1 MAETVVNLPP
11 NNLPQERHE
20 GPNARHMV
28 INNTRLI
35 PTGVDLTRTRD
46 RPRPKNT
53 SVSEKNGVDSWEK
66 RDNGDLAMEE
76 NDILDQLRDPN
87 YVEHRSYLL
96 DELYSRVNKYAGQVA
111 IENRQDL
118 FLSLAHALED
128 YDWEVRQ
135 KTVEIIGIVLP
146 HLGDELDHCMDYV
159 LPQVIYNVGDKKV
172 VVRKAAIQTL
182 HLYMQHTSNLSR
194 VFHAVVKYG
203 LEHADRAVNIQATV
217 SLPIFLTSDFA
228 SSDIYPIIH
237 SLAVKLCKGQDAELV
252 AVTAVTLEAISKKVG
267 QERFNIFIERFPP
280 EIKELYEVKSKHF
293 KDSENLDLN
302 SNQKGVIDKSLP
314 QEFARSAIQNEVTN
328 SHSVADLHLSQDN
341 NILRFGIIPQNIMN
355 GLMDQDDWYGRLTA
369 TQALKTLIS
378 KLDNT
383 SQLKTQFVAFVSF
396 LCQLLE
402 DSNFKVSLVTIEIF
416 QELVC
421 KLNQEIKQYLRPVVS
436 ALTKRFG
443 DNKTVIRQANMRV
456 MRKLMQTLE
465 PKPVIDVVSES
476 LRHKKSG
483 VREEALHIII
493 AALLTFPSNDFDL
506 PKLCDCVAPTLGD
519 PKRKVRQASLET
531 FAVLAQAMGPTKITP
546 LIRAVDGIE
555 LQMNDEGVMKAVQA
569 RLARRQLPRINAEDT
584 VELPSPL
591 PSSASSRSASS
602 VGFDTVWI
610 LKAAGSTGSAKDRSY
625 TDPAIEL
632 SQPSPNK
639 SAQNSSTFQEL
650 TPPKRF
656 HSAGR
661 GRSKLPWEED
671 RDDRPEVD
679 EDRISDIF
687 DGTST
692 GRGQLNSAPSQ
703 QKPQEIKPPFKPR
716 QTWNSSDPNLF
727 ESSIRRQR
735 PGFLNDKQDLWES
748 PGEFLL

>member
-1 MAETVVNLPP
+1 
-11 NNLPQERHE
+11 
-20 GPNARHMV
+20 MV

-383 SQLKTQFVAFVSF
+383 SQLKTQFCSF
-396 LCQLLE
+396 
-402 DSNFKVSLVTIEIF
+402 
-416 QELVC
+416 C
-421 KLNQEIKQYLRPVVS
+421 KLFMS
-436 ALTKRFG
+436 AFRRF
-443 DNKTVIRQANMRV
+443 
-456 MRKLMQTLE
+456 KLQ
-465 PKPVIDVVSES
+465 
-476 LRHKKSG
+476 
-483 VREEALHIII
+483 
-493 AALLTFPSNDFDL
+493 
-506 PKLCDCVAPTLGD
+506 
-519 PKRKVRQASLET
+519 
-531 FAVLAQAMGPTKITP
+531 
-546 LIRAVDGIE
+546 
-555 LQMNDEGVMKAVQA
+555 
-569 RLARRQLPRINAEDT
+569 
-584 VELPSPL
+584 
-591 PSSASSRSASS
+591 S
-602 VGFDTVWI
+602 VF
-610 LKAAGSTGSAKDRSY
+610 SY
-625 TDPAIEL
+625 Y
-632 SQPSPNK
+632 
-639 SAQNSSTFQEL
+639 
-650 TPPKRF
+650 
-656 HSAGR
+656 
-661 GRSKLPWEED
+661 
-671 RDDRPEVD
+671 
-679 EDRISDIF
+679 
-687 DGTST
+687 
-692 GRGQLNSAPSQ
+692 
-703 QKPQEIKPPFKPR
+703 
-716 QTWNSSDPNLF
+716 
-727 ESSIRRQR
+727 
-735 PGFLNDKQDLWES
+735 
-748 PGEFLL
+748 